1 MIKSDWQHQRRE
13 EIKKK
18 TKEIRYND
26 DLAPNLEKKVLIIHV
41 LTIS

>member
-13 EIKKK
+13 EIKK

>member
-1 MIKSDWQHQRRE
+1 MITSDWQHQNRE
-13 EIKKK
+13 EIKNKE
-18 TKEIRYND
+18 EIRYND